1 MGVSK
6 AQGADGLGGMWRVME
21 ICREDCDVGWDPIAA
36 HWTLEHHICE
46 KSWRL

>member
-6 AQGADGLGGMWRVME
+6 APGADGHADVWRVME
-21 ICREDCDVGWDPIAA
+21 ICREDWDVGWDPITA

-46 KSWRL
+46 KLWPS